1 MRPTLPCLAW
11 LIGLALAV
19 APPAA
24 AQEHTHPS
32 SVTDADPLM
41 RVMLEGP
48 HVVLAHHGFIAL
60 TTAQLDALHAAR
72 SRVCAAAAAYVHD
85 LTAARTELARVLAD
99 EDEARVSAVA
109 GRLAGV
115 EAEWIVAIVRARR
128 ETMATLGPG
137 ERAQVVQLGHHWTRE
152 ASAMIAA
159 TTHPG
164 HRGHPG
170 LQVPIRV
177 PGMVV
182 ADTTLLPFC
191 ETLHGPAVHLSVP
204 PPGDE

>member
-1 MRPTLPCLAW
+1 MRPTLPFPAW
-11 LIGLALAV
+11 LIGLALALA
-19 APPAA
+19 APVE
-24 AQEHTHPS
+24 AQEHTHPAS
-32 SVTDADPLM
+32 LTEADPFV

-48 HVVLAHHGFIAL
+48 HIVLAHHGFIVL
-60 TTAQLDALHAAR
+60 TASQLDALHAAR
-72 SRVCAAAAAYVHD
+72 SRLCAAQTAYVHD
-85 LTAARTELARVLAD
+85 VGVARTELGKVLAD
-99 EDEARVSAVA
+99 GDDAGVGAVA
-109 GRLAGV
+109 ERLARAK
-115 EAEWIVAIVRARR
+115 AEWLVALVRARG
-128 ETMATLGPG
+128 ETMAPLGLA
-137 ERAQVVQLGHHWTRE
+137 ERAQVVQLGDHWARE

-182 ADTTLLPFC
+182 ADTTLVPFC
-191 ETLHGPAVHLSVP
+191 ESLHGPAVHLSIP